1 MPDHLDSGEDLSIYK
16 TIFQTSLDA
25 MLLTNP
31 DGSILVANHTAEEMF
46 GMNQDEI
53 IAAGRDGLL
62 IQDESLQS
70 AIKERAEKGRVKT
83 ELIFKRKDGSLFK
96 GEVTSTLFR
105 DENRTLKSNI
115 IIRDIS
121 GCQKAEESL
130 QESERKWRTLF
141 EALPVGVS
149 VLDKDRNVIY
159 DNPALGKILGLSKND
174 LMAKKFVNRKYIY
187 SDGKELSFDEIP
199 SNKAFNEKKL
209 VQEEIG
215 VIKEDN
221 SIIWTMVSAAPLSF
235 SDWSVLIVTSDITAR
250 KNIEEDLKR
259 HAALLD
265 VSYEAIFSWNFEEG
279 ILSWNQGAETL
290 YGYNKKESIGFN
302 GHDLLKTEFPLE
314 FNEFLEKLKKD
325 KIWSGELIHTRKDGK
340 KIIVE
345 SRLQLIE
352 ENSGKTIVIETNH
365 DITGRKKSEI
375 KLKETLENLE
385 DMVEERTRELLL
397 ANDYNRNLI
406 ETSLDPLVTIGPDG
420 TITDVNLAT
429 EKVTGYMREELVGT
443 DFAYYFTNPQDA
455 KEGYQHVFKEGT
467 VKDYPLEIKNKD
479 GNLTPVLYNASVY
492 KDEFGEVIGVFAAA
506 RDITERKKAEKNL
519 KKYWES
525 LEEQVKQ
532 RTEELAKSNADLKQ
546 FAYVASHD
554 LREPLR
560 MITTFL
566 QLLERRY
573 KSQLDDDAREF
584 IDFAVDGAKR
594 LDKMIIDLLE
604 YSRIANK
611 EMMFSEVDFEEVMD
625 QVNLNLNVIIYENNA
640 EITHD
645 YLPKNVMADENQMI
659 ILFQNLIGNAIKYR
673 SNEKPKIHISA
684 QKERNFFIF
693 KVKDNGIG
701 MDSKYLERIFT
712 IFQRLHTHN
721 EYEGSGIGLSIAQRI
736 VHQHGGEIWVES
748 EPGKGST
755 FFFTI
760 KI

>member
-25 MLLTNP
+25 MLLTNS

-70 AIKERAEKGRVKT
+70 AIKERAEKGRVKA

-105 DENRTLKSNI
+105 DEDRTLKSNI

-121 GCQKAEESL
+121 GRQKSEESL

-159 DNPALGKILGLSKND
+159 DNPALEKILGLSKND

-187 SDGKELSFDEIP
+187 SDRKELSFDEIP

-221 SIIWTMVSAAPLSF
+221 SIIWTMVSATPLSF
-235 SDWSVLIVTSDITAR
+235 SDWSVLIVTSDITSR
-250 KNIEEDLKR
+250 KNVEEDLKR

-302 GHDLLKTEFPLE
+302 SQDLLKTEFPLE

-492 KDEFGEVIGVFAAA
+492 TDEFGEVIGVFAAA

-519 KKYWES
+519 KEYWES